1 LIEINDVNY
10 TYRGTSKAALVGVNS
25 IFEVGRIYAI
35 VGPNGAG
42 KSTLLRLL
50 NGLIPHFY
58 KGDFQ
63 GDVLV
68 DRN

>member
-1 LIEINDVNY
+1 MQAIELKDVSFRY
-10 TYRGTSKAALVGVNS
+10 EGRQEKAVRNLNLRIEEGEFFLVLGS
-25 IFEVGRIYAI
+25 T
-35 VGPNGAG
+35 GAG

-68 DRN
+68 D